1 MAQEAWP
8 TYWSLKPKPK
18 QQNSV
23 EGKFGSVRSSEC
35 SKVDKTSERQKVDE
49 SSERQIDESSK
60 HQIDETPERRMN
72 QTSKRQKRHFT
83 SWIKSFITG
92 SDRRTN
98 RMEITNKNFA
108 EKLPLIVDN
117 DQPDIFKKREVPR
130 LDRYLE
136 LK

>member
-1 MAQEAWP
+1 MAQQAWP

-18 QQNSV
+18 QISV
-23 EGKFGSVRSSEC
+23 EGKFDSFRSSEW
-35 SKVDKTSERQKVDE
+35 SNVGE
-49 SSERQIDESSK
+49 SSERQIDESSKHRIDESSK

-72 QTSKRQKRHFT
+72 QTSKRQKV
-83 SWIKSFITG
+83 G
-92 SDRRTN
+92 
-98 RMEITNKNFA
+98 
-108 EKLPLIVDN
+108 VDN

>member
-1 MAQEAWP
+1 MAQQPWP

-18 QQNSV
+18 QQTSV

-35 SKVDKTSERQKVDE
+35 RKVDKTSERQKVDE
-49 SSERQIDESSK
+49 SSERQNDETSERHKVDKSSK
-60 HQIDETPERRMN
+60 QRMD
-72 QTSKRQKRHFT
+72 QTSKRQKV
-83 SWIKSFITG
+83 G
-92 SDRRTN
+92 VND
-98 RMEITNKNFA
+98 
-108 EKLPLIVDN
+108 

>member
-1 MAQEAWP
+1 MAQQPWP

-18 QQNSV
+18 QQTSV

-35 SKVDKTSERQKVDE
+35 RKVDKTSERQKVDE
-49 SSERQIDESSK
+49 SLDRQIVESSK
-60 HQIDETPERRMN
+60 HQIDETPERRMD
-72 QTSKRQKRHFT
+72 QTSKRQKV
-83 SWIKSFITG
+83 G
-92 SDRRTN
+92 
-98 RMEITNKNFA
+98 
-108 EKLPLIVDN
+108 VDN

>member
-1 MAQEAWP
+1 MAQQPWP

-18 QQNSV
+18 QQTSV

-35 SKVDKTSERQKVDE
+35 RKVDKTSERQKVDE
-49 SSERQIDESSK
+49 SLDRQIVESSK
-60 HQIDETPERRMN
+60 HQIDETPERRMD
-72 QTSKRQKRHFT
+72 QTSKRQKV
-83 SWIKSFITG
+83 G
-92 SDRRTN
+92 VND
-98 RMEITNKNFA
+98 
-108 EKLPLIVDN
+108 